1 MEEEAR
7 EEVEDGTDMELIL
20 HLSNRCIE
28 TEAKKR
34 YEELVRDL
42 LKEDNT
48 EKEKELE
55 LLVEFLKK
63 ANFSRLRKMGF
74 DGNKEVRVRI
84 RKAGED
90 FVVEEIDL

>member
-1 MEEEAR
+1 MKEEVR
-7 EEVEDGTDMELIL
+7 EEVVDGTDMELIL
-20 HLSNRCIE
+20 HLSNHCIE

-42 LKEDNT
+42 LKENNT

-74 DGNKEVRVRI
+74 DGNREVRVRI
-84 RKAGED
+84 RRAGDD
-90 FVVEEIDL
+90 FVVEKIDL